1 MDKALPRFKDLKLE
15 SELKTQ
21 EINELRTQVLTLSD
35 SSNNESI
42 KSLMDKTNELTQA
55 YTNLNIKTEE
65 FNEKIIENEILRN
78 KILELES
85 YPVASKNDIEID
97 LLSDSVI
104 NAIDTSVLN
113 ISTILPTTPG
123 GKLPEVIFL
132 CIFIYIYI
140 YVYIYMYM
148 YMCIY
153 IPLLY

>member
-42 KSLMDKTNELTQA
+42 KNLMDNTNELNKA
-55 YTNLNIKTEE
+55 DINLNFETEE

-85 YPVASKNDIEID
+85 AIRAKNNVEPD

-104 NAIDTSVLN
+104 NATDKSVLN
-113 ISTILPTTPG
+113 ISTILPTTPR
-123 GKLPEVIFL
+123 GKLPEGVGSSPASIQL
-132 CIFIYIYI
+132 DTSLLSKEEVYIDM
-140 YVYIYMYM
+140 YVY
-148 YMCIY
+148 
-153 IPLLY
+153 